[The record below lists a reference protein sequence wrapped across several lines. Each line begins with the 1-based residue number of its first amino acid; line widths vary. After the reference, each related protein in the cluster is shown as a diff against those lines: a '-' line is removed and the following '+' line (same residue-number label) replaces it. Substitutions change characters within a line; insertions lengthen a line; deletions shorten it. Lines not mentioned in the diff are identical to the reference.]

1 VVLRAYKDANHNR
14 AAAARA
20 LGMSYKG
27 FLNHLHKAQGKKKSP
42 VPPALR
48 RIYAVS
54 LARAREVRATKA
66 AERRAGAGAAV
77 KGKGAAR
84 PPPTSSGLQHALAPL
99 PKIRHSFSQCCTV
112 HKLRNLLTAIRSGC
126 TTSSELNIMP
136 SSSLKRGAAMRRAYS
151 AFFRK

>member
-1 VVLRAYKDANHNR
+1 VRLPPRITLKEARDLLYRTVVLRAYKDANHNR

-42 VPPALR
+42 VPPAIR

-54 LARAREVRATKA
+54 LARAREVRAAKA
-66 AERRAGAGAAV
+66 AQRRAGAGAAV

-84 PPPTSSGLQHALAPL
+84 PPPPTPSGLQHALPL
-99 PKIRHSFSQCCTV
+99 PR
-112 HKLRNLLTAIRSGC
+112 RTA
-126 TTSSELNIMP
+126 
-136 SSSLKRGAAMRRAYS
+136 RRPP
-151 AFFRK
+151 